1 MYSRRD
7 IDKARG
13 RGETW
18 PVDSE
23 MREAL
28 DQLGTNLRGEVRSV
42 DAGLRE
48 ALNQV
53 VVDLRGE
60 VRSGDAGLREA
71 LNQVVVDLRGEVRS
85 GDAGLRDA
93 INELAVDLRG
103 EIRSGDAETRAY
115 VDERIQASSAEMR
128 RHFDVVGESL
138 RSDIRAVV
146 EGMAASREQTDRRID
161 EEARQ
166 RGGLEGRVVR
176 LEVRVA
182 DLEDGR
188 KPRRARRRPP
198 P

>member
-1 MYSRRD
+1 MCPRRD

-60 VRSGDAGLREA
+60 VRSVDANLRGA
-71 LNQVVVDLRGEVRS
+71 LNQMAVELRGEIRS

-93 INELAVDLRG
+93 INELAVELRG

-138 RSDIRAVV
+138 RGDIRAVV
-146 EGMAASREQTDRRID
+146 GGMAASREQTDRRID
-161 EEARQ
+161 EETGRTD
-166 RGGLEGRVVR
+166 GLAGRVLR
-176 LEVRVA
+176 LEVRTSS
-182 DLEDGR
+182 LEDDR
-188 KPRRARRRPP
+188 KPRRPRRRR
-198 P
+198 